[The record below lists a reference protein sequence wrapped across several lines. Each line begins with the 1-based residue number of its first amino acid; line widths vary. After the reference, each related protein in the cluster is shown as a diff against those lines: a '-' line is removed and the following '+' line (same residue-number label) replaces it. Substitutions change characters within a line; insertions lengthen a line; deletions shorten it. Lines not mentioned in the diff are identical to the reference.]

1 MKENKMGAEFLR
13 SNNPNIHKTMGG
25 PARREK
31 VRTGKTIEKP
41 DEVISVFLNRY
52 AQVLQRKGEQERKK
66 GIEAIWR
73 MVKRDNIIKE
83 ENISRAFNN
92 YLNRKRDMG
101 EDIAESEIPRLK
113 KEYAEMKIEDQEDS
127 LYNWIEY
134 FASHE
139 TDTYPLWFKFLALK
153 NVLRVGEYRPRE
165 KQFYKRTKYTA
176 KPFLTLNKQAL
187 AGIHDYFNK
196 IVKDK
201 NKKDDKKEDSNDGF
215 DSEKLEKN
223 FSEMTDDDIA
233 IKYSVAELEAAIQG
247 RRYDIVGQPSE
258 VELIDALKKIDD
270 NKEDELDSNVFV
282 KEDEEFRTYLE
293 NKNFVKAYIR
303 RMEILK
309 RNRGAE
315 HLEVIDGKWR
325 RFTKGQEKEMF
336 DSLQGHHTGWCLE
349 GSINTCEGYLDNGD
363 ALIYYSNDKRGDP
376 TIPRLTIAFR
386 GKGIREISGIEEGQT
401 LDEYIFPVLKEKLE
415 EYPQEAERY
424 NKAAEDMK
432 RVTEIHNSPLSI
444 SKEDLRFLYEIDGKI
459 HNFRGG
465 TDPRVKEILRG
476 RDKREDIAYIFG
488 VPKDQ
493 ISLSKEEAL
502 SGEYAYH
509 FGDLEIG
516 DKELAELKRNGGT
529 KFPIIVG
536 GEYIIILSITSIKDI
551 PPLPEGVLSLS
562 LDGLTN
568 PEGLKI
574 PEGVEILSLNGL
586 TNPEGLKIPE
596 GVRWLSLDGLKTAK
610 GLKIPEGVEIL
621 SLNGL
626 TNPEGLKIPEGV
638 RWLSLDGLKTAKGL
652 KIPEGVEILSLN
664 GLTNPEG
671 LKIPEGVK
679 RLELNG
685 LKTAKGLKI
694 PEGVKSLSLDGLTN
708 PEGLKIPKG
717 VAWLY
722 LNSLKT
728 AEGLK
733 IPKGVEILSLKG
745 LTNPEGLEIPEGVQ
759 HLFLNS
765 LKNPEELNI
774 PESVKRL
781 ELDGL
786 IQKNVW

>member
-1 MKENKMGAEFLR
+1 MKENKMGAEFLGGADQHLFKKIR
-13 SNNPNIHKTMGG
+13 G
-25 PARREK
+25 PAKREE
-31 VRTGKTIEKP
+31 VRTGEKIDKP
-41 DEVISVFLNRY
+41 EEIIKVFLDRY
-52 AQVLQRKGEQERKK
+52 AQVLQREDEQKRER
-66 GIEAIWR
+66 GVEAIWR
-73 MVKRDNIIKE
+73 MVKRNHIIKE
-83 ENISRAFNN
+83 ENISKAFNN
-92 YLNRKRDMG
+92 HLKIERDRGKDISWG
-101 EDIAESEIPRLK
+101 EDITKSEIPRLK
-113 KEYAEMKIEDQEDS
+113 KEYAERVIGDQEDS

-139 TDTYPLWFKFLALK
+139 TDAYPLWFKFLALK
-153 NVLRVGEYRPRE
+153 NVLRVGEYKVNE

-187 AGIHDYFNK
+187 AGIYEHFNK
-196 IVKDK
+196 IVEGKDI
-201 NKKDDKKEDSNDGF
+201 E
-215 DSEKLEKN
+215 
-223 FSEMTDDDIA
+223 T
-233 IKYSVAELEAAIQG
+233 
-247 RRYDIVGQPSE
+247 
-258 VELIDALKKIDD
+258 
-270 NKEDELDSNVFV
+270 
-282 KEDEEFRTYLE
+282 EDEEFRTYLE

-459 HNFRGG
+459 HNFLGG
-465 TDPRVKEILRG
+465 EEMIEEILRG
-476 RDKREDIAYIFG
+476 RDKIEDVAYIFG

-493 ISLSKEEAL
+493 ISTSEEEAL
-502 SGEYAYH
+502 SGKCVYH
-509 FGDLEIG
+509 LGNLLIE

-529 KFPIIVG
+529 KFPIVVE
-536 GEYIIILSITSIKDI
+536 GEYEIDLSITDIKGI
-551 PPLPEGVLSLS
+551 PPLPEGVDRLE

-568 PEGLKI
+568 AEGLNIPEGVVHLQLKSLKTAEGLKI
-574 PEGVEILSLNGL
+574 PEGVKTLSLNGL

-596 GVRWLSLDGLKTAK
+596 SVYWLSLNGLKTAEGLNIPESVRTLYLDGLKTA
-610 GLKIPEGVEIL
+610 
-621 SLNGL
+621 
-626 TNPEGLKIPEGV
+626 EGLNIPEGV
-638 RWLSLDGLKTAKGL
+638 RVLSLDG
-652 KIPEGVEILSLN
+652 
-664 GLTNPEG
+664 
-671 LKIPEGVK
+671 
-679 RLELNG
+679 
-685 LKTAKGLKI
+685 
-694 PEGVKSLSLDGLTN
+694 
-708 PEGLKIPKG
+708 
-717 VAWLY
+717 
-722 LNSLKT
+722 LKT

-733 IPKGVEILSLKG
+733 IPESVCWLSLKD
-745 LTNPEGLEIPEGVQ
+745 LASAEGLPPLPKYLETLTVSY
-759 HLFLNS
+759 HMS
-765 LKNPEELNI
+765 DEEVNKLRKQYPYPLSI
-774 PESVKRL
+774 KRY
-781 ELDGL
+781 
-786 IQKNVW
+786 

>member
-1 MKENKMGAEFLR
+1 MGAEFLR

-187 AGIHDYFNK
+187 AGIYEHFNK
-196 IVKDK
+196 IVEGKDI
-201 NKKDDKKEDSNDGF
+201 E
-215 DSEKLEKN
+215 
-223 FSEMTDDDIA
+223 T
-233 IKYSVAELEAAIQG
+233 
-247 RRYDIVGQPSE
+247 
-258 VELIDALKKIDD
+258 
-270 NKEDELDSNVFV
+270 
-282 KEDEEFRTYLE
+282 EDEEFRTYLE

-476 RDKREDIAYIFG
+476 RDAREDIAYIFG
-488 VPKDQ
+488 SAKDQ
-493 ISLSKEEAL
+493 ICILNDEGGIPKEEFF
-502 SGEYAYH
+502 SGKYTHYLTPKFNKYKLVVNIEMKDE
-509 FGDLEIG
+509 DLETM
-516 DKELAELKRNGGT
+516 KKNGVT
-529 KFPIIVG
+529 KFPIVIG
-536 GEYIIILSITSIKDI
+536 GIYKKINLSITNIKDI
-551 PPLPEGVLSLS
+551 QPLPWGVKSLSLNGLTTAEGLKIPEGVDHLELNGLTNAEGLNIPEGVKYLS

-568 PEGLKI
+568 PEGLVI
-574 PEGVEILSLNGL
+574 PESV
-586 TNPEGLKIPE
+586 
-596 GVRWLSLDGLKTAK
+596 VD
-610 GLKIPEGVEIL
+610 
-621 SLNGL
+621 
-626 TNPEGLKIPEGV
+626 
-638 RWLSLDGLKTAKGL
+638 
-652 KIPEGVEILSLN
+652 
-664 GLTNPEG
+664 
-671 LKIPEGVK
+671 
-679 RLELNG
+679 
-685 LKTAKGLKI
+685 
-694 PEGVKSLSLDGLTN
+694 
-708 PEGLKIPKG
+708 
-717 VAWLY
+717 LY
-722 LNSLKT
+722 LNGLKT

-733 IPKGVEILSLKG
+733 IPESVVDLYLNGLKTAEGLKIPEGVWKLYLNGLTTAEGLNIPEGVEWLELKG
-745 LTNPEGLEIPEGVQ
+745 LTSIVGL
-759 HLFLNS
+759 
-765 LKNPEELNI
+765 KI
-774 PESVKRL
+774 PESVVYL
-781 ELDGL
+781 ELKGL
-786 IQKNVW
+786 TSAEAPILPRDLKDLSFGAGMSDEESDKLEE